1 MSPPMSH
8 SRGTSRT
15 TRGAA
20 AVAAAV
26 ALTLPAAA
34 EAYQVRDLAPVDPS
48 QTSFFVQPT
57 LRIEV
62 QQQQPR
68 RQEQAQP
75 QMPGLMTVTMGSRRY
90 ATPDGAVRFVFD
102 RTGARAALL
111 RFEGDDEVHVLLP
124 EMGARGDEIYRN
136 EDGSIMLRV
145 TAQGGVTVYTRQIRT
160 GAPVSDMASAP
171 PITPQAVAQAQLQE
185 RVRLLQ
191 IRAARA
197 VGEPVQFVVPA
208 QMSAPVAGLVV
219 DAAERVAEG
228 LQQAP
233 ITNVR
238 RVIITLGRQPA
249 AALRG
254 DTLLV
259 QVAPEMGYAGRPSSN
274 AIRNVVT
281 GAVQGPEN

>member
-1 MSPPMSH
+1 MSH
-8 SRGTSRT
+8 PRGTSRT
-15 TRGAA
+15 ARGAA

-34 EAYQVRDLAPVDPS
+34 EAHQVSGLAPVDPS
-48 QTSFFVQPT
+48 KASFVVQPT
-57 LRIEV
+57 LRIEI

-68 RQEQAQP
+68 RQDQAQQP

>member
-1 MSPPMSH
+1 MSL
-8 SRGTSRT
+8 
-15 TRGAA
+15 AA
-20 AVAAAV
+20 QSALAVAAALAVV
-26 ALTLPAAA
+26 APGAARA
-34 EAYQVRDLAPVDPS
+34 QGFQQNFQAGPTAPGR
-48 QTSFFVQPT
+48 QIFQPDRST
-57 LRIEV
+57 HI

-68 RQEQAQP
+68 PQQQRQQESQP
-75 QMPGLMTVTMGSRRY
+75 RPLVEGLVTVTMGSRRY
-90 ATPDGAVRFVFD
+90 ATPDGGVRFVFD

-111 RFEGDDEVHVLLP
+111 RFDGDDEVHVLLP
-124 EMGARGDEIYRN
+124 EMGSRGDEIYRN

-160 GAPVSDMASAP
+160 GAAASELASVA
-171 PITPQAVAQAQLQE
+171 PITPQAVAAAQLNE

-208 QMSAPVAGLVV
+208 QMSAAVAGLVV

-228 LQQAP
+228 LTQAP
-233 ITNVR
+233 LTGVR
-238 RVIITLGRQPA
+238 RVVISLGRQPA

-254 DTLLV
+254 EVLYV

-281 GAVQGPEN
+281 GAVQGPQD

>member
-1 MSPPMSH
+1 MSQSRRMSL
-8 SRGTSRT
+8 TA
-15 TRGAA
+15 RGAA

-26 ALTLPAAA
+26 ALAFPGGA
-34 EAYQVRDLAPVDPS
+34 EAHPLREQTGADPG
-48 QTSFFVQPT
+48 QARYLIQPT
-57 LRIEV
+57 LRI
-62 QQQQPR
+62 QIQQQPR
-68 RQEQAQP
+68 QELQPAQP
-75 QMPGLMTVTMGSRRY
+75 QMPGLVTVTMGSRRY

-145 TAQGGVTVYTRQIRT
+145 TSQGGVTVYTRQIRT

-228 LQQAP
+228 LSAAP

-238 RVIITLGRQPA
+238 RVLITLGRQPA

-254 DTLLV
+254 DTLVV

>member
-1 MSPPMSH
+1 MSLAAQSALAVATALAVVAPGAARAQGFQQNFQTSPEAPGRH
-8 SRGTSRT
+8 ILQPGRGT
-15 TRGAA
+15 
-20 AVAAAV
+20 
-26 ALTLPAAA
+26 PI
-34 EAYQVRDLAPVDPS
+34 Q
-48 QTSFFVQPT
+48 QP
-57 LRIEV
+57 
-62 QQQQPR
+62 QQQQ
-68 RQEQAQP
+68 RQQEAQP
-75 QMPGLMTVTMGSRRY
+75 RPLVEGLVTVTMGSRRY

-111 RFEGDDEVHVLLP
+111 RFDGDDEVHVLLP
-124 EMGARGDEIYRN
+124 EMGSRGDEIYRN

-160 GAPVSDMASAP
+160 GAAASELAAVA
-171 PITPQAVAQAQLQE
+171 PITPQAVAAAQLNE

-208 QMSAPVAGLVV
+208 QMSAAVAGLVV

-228 LQQAP
+228 LTQAP
-233 ITNVR
+233 LTNVR
-238 RVIITLGRQPA
+238 RVVISLGRQPA
-249 AALRG
+249 AALRAE
-254 DTLLV
+254 TLYV

-281 GAVQGPEN
+281 GAVQGPQD

>member
-1 MSPPMSH
+1 MSL
-8 SRGTSRT
+8 
-15 TRGAA
+15 AA
-20 AVAAAV
+20 QSAWAVAAALTVV
-26 ALTLPAAA
+26 APGAAHGQGFQQNFQAGPAAPA
-34 EAYQVRDLAPVDPS
+34 RQIL
-48 QTSFFVQPT
+48 QPGRST
-57 LRIEV
+57 HIQQPQERP
-62 QQQQPR
+62 QQQRQQESQPR
-68 RQEQAQP
+68 PLVE
-75 QMPGLMTVTMGSRRY
+75 GLVTVTMGSRRY

-111 RFEGDDEVHVLLP
+111 RFDGDDEVHVLLP
-124 EMGARGDEIYRN
+124 EMGSRGDEIYRN

-160 GAPVSDMASAP
+160 GAAASELASVAP
-171 PITPQAVAQAQLQE
+171 IAPQAIAAAQLNE

-228 LQQAP
+228 LTQAP
-233 ITNVR
+233 LTGVR
-238 RVIITLGRQPA
+238 RVVISLGRQPA

-254 DTLLV
+254 EVLYV

-281 GAVQGPEN
+281 GAVQGPQD